1 MAKLEE
7 EYKAVLQKRLISFIL
22 KDNENTKLNYEG
34 EEGILQIFVS
44 ENKKPG
50 EKFVIFTPLNN
61 KSAVLQTSPG
71 EITIK
76 NDLLE
81 IRTQNNQN
89 CYVFQ
94 LLKKAKILNEE
105 MEIPEKFLHICEV
118 CGRTEILSPDGGM
131 E

>member
-7 EYKAVLQKRLISFIL
+7 EYKAVLQKQLISFIL

-94 LLKKAKILNEE
+94 LL
-105 MEIPEKFLHICEV
+105 
-118 CGRTEILSPDGGM
+118 
-131 E
+131 